1 MESTPPPLRETY
13 KARVPDPWRAT
24 IHGTPHRKM
33 QNLNRKSLR
42 YTIYPT
48 LSRDRITAM
57 RILIVE
63 DDPVL
68 ADGLTR
74 SLRGSDYAVDSAIDG
89 GEADH
94 VLSTQS
100 YDLVILDLG
109 LPKLEGYEVLRRL
122 RRRGSKTP
130 VLILTA
136 FDTLDDRVKG
146 LDLGADDYLTKP
158 FDLPEL
164 EARLRALIRRGQSG
178 GGSLLSHGVLTLD
191 TAGRRAMLD
200 GEPLELSAREIGVLE
215 VLMLR
220 SGRVVNKDQLA
231 GELYGWDEEVSPNAI
246 EVYVHRLR
254 RKLEPAGVTIRT
266 IRGLGYLLEKPGHAQ
281 D

>member
-1 MESTPPPLRETY
+1 
-13 KARVPDPWRAT
+13 
-24 IHGTPHRKM
+24 
-33 QNLNRKSLR
+33 
-42 YTIYPT
+42 
-48 LSRDRITAM
+48 M

-68 ADGLTR
+68 SDGLIR
-74 SLRGSDYAVDSAIDG
+74 SLRSSDYAVDFATDG
-89 GEADH
+89 AAADH
-94 VLSTQS
+94 ILSAGS
-100 YDLVILDLG
+100 FDLVILDLG
-109 LPKLEGYEVLRRL
+109 LPRLEGYEVLRRL

-136 FDTLDDRVKG
+136 LDSLEDRVKG
-146 LDLGADDYLTKP
+146 LDQGADDYLTKP

-164 EARLRALIRRGQSG
+164 EARVRALIRRGQSG
-178 GGSLLSHGVLTLD
+178 GGSLLSHGALTLD
-191 TAGRRAMLD
+191 TAGRRASLA

-231 GELYGWDEEVSPNAI
+231 EELYGWDEEVSANAI

-266 IRGLGYLLEKPGHAQ
+266 IRGLGYLLEKPAAAR

>member
-1 MESTPPPLRETY
+1 
-13 KARVPDPWRAT
+13 
-24 IHGTPHRKM
+24 
-33 QNLNRKSLR
+33 
-42 YTIYPT
+42 
-48 LSRDRITAM
+48 M

-68 ADGLTR
+68 ADGLVRALR
-74 SLRGSDYAVDSAIDG
+74 SSDYAVDSATDG
-89 GEADH
+89 AMADH
-94 VLSTQS
+94 VLSASS

-109 LPKLEGYEVLRRL
+109 LPRLEGYEVLRRL

-136 FDTLDDRVKG
+136 LDTLEDRVKG
-146 LDLGADDYLTKP
+146 LDLGADDYLAKP

-164 EARLRALIRRGQSG
+164 EARVRALIRRGQSG
-178 GGSLLSHGVLTLD
+178 GGSLLSHGALTLD
-191 TAGRRAMLD
+191 TAGRRALLA
-200 GEPLELSAREIGVLE
+200 GAPLELSAREIGVLE

-231 GELYGWDEEVSPNAI
+231 EELYGWDEEVSANAI

-266 IRGLGYLLEKPGHAQ
+266 IRGLGYLLEKPAHAQ

>member
-1 MESTPPPLRETY
+1 M
-13 KARVPDPWRAT
+13 RV
-24 IHGTPHRKM
+24 
-33 QNLNRKSLR
+33 
-42 YTIYPT
+42 
-48 LSRDRITAM
+48 
-57 RILIVE
+57 LIAE

-74 SLRGSDYAVDSAIDG
+74 SLRGSDYAVDCVTDG

-94 VLSTQS
+94 VLTAQN
-100 YDLVILDLG
+100 YDLIILDLG
-109 LPKLEGYEVLRRL
+109 LPKLDGFEILRRL

-136 FDTLDDRVKG
+136 RDALEDRVRG
-146 LDLGADDYLTKP
+146 LDLGGDDYIIKP

-164 EARLRALIRRGQSG
+164 EARVRALIRRGQSG
-178 GGSLLSHGVLTLD
+178 GGSLVTHGALTLD
-191 TAGRRAMLD
+191 TVGRRVTLA
-200 GEPLELSAREIGVLE
+200 GEPLDLSARELGVLE

-231 GELYGWDEEVSPNAI
+231 EQLYGWDEEVGANAI

-266 IRGLGYLLEKPGHAQ
+266 IRGLGYLLEKSGHAQ

>member
-1 MESTPPPLRETY
+1 MT
-13 KARVPDPWRAT
+13 VPD
-24 IHGTPHRKM
+24 
-33 QNLNRKSLR
+33 
-42 YTIYPT
+42 
-48 LSRDRITAM
+48 M
-57 RILIVE
+57 RLLIVE

-68 ADGLTR
+68 ADGLVR
-74 SLRGSDYAVDSAIDG
+74 SLRSSDYAVDSATDG

-94 VLSTQS
+94 ILSTNT

-109 LPKLEGYEVLRRL
+109 LPRLDGYEVLRRL
-122 RRRGSKTP
+122 RRRGSRTP

-136 FDTLDDRVKG
+136 LDALEDRVKG

-164 EARLRALIRRGQSG
+164 EARVRALIRRGQSG
-178 GGSLLSHGVLTLD
+178 GGSLLTHGALTLD
-191 TAGRRAMLD
+191 TAGRRASLD

-231 GELYGWDEEVSPNAI
+231 EELYGWDEEVSANAI

-266 IRGLGYLLEKPGHAQ
+266 IRGLGYLLEKPAHAQ

>member
-1 MESTPPPLRETY
+1 
-13 KARVPDPWRAT
+13 
-24 IHGTPHRKM
+24 
-33 QNLNRKSLR
+33 
-42 YTIYPT
+42 
-48 LSRDRITAM
+48 M

-68 ADGLTR
+68 SDGLIR
-74 SLRGSDYAVDSAIDG
+74 SLRGSDYAVDSAVDG
-89 GEADH
+89 AEADQI
-94 VLSTQS
+94 LSTHS
-100 YDLVILDLG
+100 FDLVILDLG
-109 LPKLEGYEVLRRL
+109 LPRLEGYEVLRRL

-136 FDTLDDRVKG
+136 LDALEDRVKG

-164 EARLRALIRRGQSG
+164 EARVRALIRRGQSG
-178 GGSLLSHGVLTLD
+178 GGSLLFHGALTLD
-191 TAGRRAMLD
+191 IAGRRALLN

-231 GELYGWDEEVSPNAI
+231 DELYGWEEEVSANAI

-266 IRGLGYLLEKPGHAQ
+266 IRGLGYLLEKPAAGR